1 MEAGMVLSNVTFSI
15 ILVAAFVVESIE
27 VYVSVA
33 NSLVISVDI
42 CLLVALLLFMLDV
55 NSRLLVV
62 LSVDPGVE
70 GVVSVFLVH
79 EVSFVVCDWVDLVLV
94 IKETVLLSAGK
105 VEPAIKCREIL
116 INIISTMTNRQ

>member
-105 VEPAIKCREIL
+105 VEPAIKCREI
-116 INIISTMTNRQ
+116 

>member
-105 VEPAIKCREIL
+105 VEPAIKCREIQ

>member
-1 MEAGMVLSNVTFSI
+1 MEGGMVLLNVTFSI

-27 VYVSVA
+27 VYGSVA
-33 NSLVISVDI
+33 KPLVTSVDI

-70 GVVSVFLVH
+70 GFVS
-79 EVSFVVCDWVDLVLV
+79 
-94 IKETVLLSAGK
+94 VLLSAGK
-105 VEPAIKCREIL
+105 VEPTIKCREI
-116 INIISTMTNRQ
+116 

>member
-79 EVSFVVCDWVDLVLV
+79 EVSFVVCDWVDSVLV

>member
-15 ILVAAFVVESIE
+15 IRVAAFVVESIE

-33 NSLVISVDI
+33 NSLAISVDI

-70 GVVSVFLVH
+70 GVF
-79 EVSFVVCDWVDLVLV
+79 
-94 IKETVLLSAGK
+94 
-105 VEPAIKCREIL
+105 
-116 INIISTMTNRQ
+116 